1 LGRFP
6 AHRTELAGPGNCR
19 RASGGLD
26 IVRTAATY
34 EKLNMGFYEKHVL
47 PKVLNWSCGMK
58 PVQKQRQK
66 VVPLAEGC
74 VLEIG
79 IGSGLNFPYYDPER
93 VERVI
98 GLDPSEEMLTY
109 AKAKSESVPFTVEY
123 LALQGESIPLE
134 PESVDT
140 VLVTYT
146 LCTIPDAVAA
156 LEGMRQVLKQSG
168 RLIFCEHGKAP
179 DEAVRRWQ
187 DRLNPIWRRLGGGC
201 NINRDIPALIETAG
215 FGIDNLET
223 MYLPN
228 TPRFAGFNY
237 WGSARP
243 R

>member
-1 LGRFP
+1 
-6 AHRTELAGPGNCR
+6 
-19 RASGGLD
+19 
-26 IVRTAATY
+26 
-34 EKLNMGFYEKHVL
+34 MGFYDKHIL

-58 PVQKQRQK
+58 PVQKQRLK
-66 VVPLAEGC
+66 VVPLAEGR

-79 IGSGLNFPYYDPER
+79 IGSGLNLPYYDPEK

-98 GLDPSEEMLTY
+98 GLDPAEEMLSY
-109 AKAKSESVPFTVEY
+109 AKRKSETVPFTVEY
-123 LALQGESIPLE
+123 LTLQGESIPLE

-146 LCTIPDAVAA
+146 LCTIPDAIAA
-156 LEGMRQVLKQSG
+156 LEGMRRVLKQSG

-179 DEAVRRWQ
+179 DQAVRRWQ
-187 DRLNPIWRRLGGGC
+187 DRLNPLWRRLGGGC
-201 NINRDIPALIETAG
+201 NLNRDIPALIEAAG

-223 MYLPN
+223 MYLPS

>member
-1 LGRFP
+1 
-6 AHRTELAGPGNCR
+6 
-19 RASGGLD
+19 
-26 IVRTAATY
+26 
-34 EKLNMGFYEKHVL
+34 MGFYDRHIL
-47 PKVLNWSCGMK
+47 PKVLNWACGVK
-58 PVQKQRQK
+58 AVQKQRQK

-79 IGSGLNFPYYDPER
+79 IGTGLNLPYYDPGKI
-93 VERVI
+93 ERVI
-98 GLDPSEEMLTY
+98 GLDPAEEMLSY
-109 AKAKSESVPFTVEY
+109 ARRKSASLPFTVEY
-123 LALQGESIPLE
+123 LVLQGESIPLE

-146 LCTIPDAVAA
+146 LCTIQDAMAA
-156 LEGMRQVLKQSG
+156 LEGMRRVLKPSG

-187 DRLNPIWRRLGGGC
+187 DRLNPLWGRLGGGC
-201 NINRDIPALIETAG
+201 NLNRDIPALIEAAG

-223 MYLPN
+223 MYLPSA
-228 TPRFAGFNY
+228 PRFAGFNY